1 MAHLRRLVLDVLKPH
16 EPDIMELSS
25 KIADLEG
32 ISAVNTNI
40 VEIDKRVEN
49 AKVTVVGED
58 IPFSRVKRMIEDL
71 GGTVHSIDEVV
82 AGSTIVESP
91 RTLQD

>member
-16 EPDIMELSS
+16 EPDIIVVSS
-25 KIADLEG
+25 KIADLDG

-40 VEIDKRVEN
+40 MEIDKRVEN
-49 AKVTVVGED
+49 AKITIVGDDIRFHVVRD
-58 IPFSRVKRMIEDL
+58 LIEDL

-82 AGSTIVESP
+82 AGSTIIESP
-91 RTLQD
+91 HTLQD

>member
-1 MAHLRRLVLDVLKPH
+1 MAQLRRLVLDVLKPH
-16 EPDIMELSS
+16 EPDIIVLSS
-25 KIADLEG
+25 KIADLDG

-49 AKVTVVGED
+49 AKITVVGDD
-58 IPFSRVKRMIEDL
+58 IAFGIVKALIEDL
-71 GGTVHSIDEVV
+71 GGTIHSIDEVV
-82 AGSTIVESP
+82 AGAKIVESA

>member
-1 MAHLRRLVLDVLKPH
+1 VAQLRRLVLDVLKPH
-16 EPDIMELSS
+16 EPDIVVMSTR
-25 KIADLEG
+25 IADLVG

-49 AKVTVVGED
+49 AKVTVVGDD
-58 IPFSRVKRMIEDL
+58 INFERVKAMIEDL

-82 AGSTIVESP
+82 AGATIIESP
-91 RTLQD
+91 HTLQD